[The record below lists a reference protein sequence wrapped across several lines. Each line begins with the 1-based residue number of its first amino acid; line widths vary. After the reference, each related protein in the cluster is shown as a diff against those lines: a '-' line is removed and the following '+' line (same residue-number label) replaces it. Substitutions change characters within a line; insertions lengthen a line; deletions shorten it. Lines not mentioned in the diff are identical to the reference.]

1 MAIPELLEALLQAR
15 GPSGYE
21 AEASRVWRDAAA
33 AYGEVT
39 TDVLGSSY
47 VRVPGGDGPTLAVLG
62 HIDEIGLIV
71 THIDENGF
79 LAVRRIG
86 GFNAEMLVGQRVTLM
101 TRGGKIRGVVARRKA
116 KTHGDEKAGAVEIDD
131 LDVDI
136 GARDAG
142 EARSLVRPGDAMVL
156 DGEPFELPN
165 RRLVSRALDNRVGS
179 YVALE
184 VARLVADAGAPP
196 GDVVAGAL
204 TQEEIGGFA
213 GRAGMT
219 GLRPDV
225 VIVFD
230 VTSSNDVPGADPRED
245 GVHPLGSGPAILRGP
260 TMNPRVVDL
269 LVDAAEAEGIPYT
282 LEVAARESM
291 TDADEI
297 HNANAGIA
305 TAVVSI
311 PLRYMHSPIEVVQLD
326 DVEACARLAAAFAR
340 KLGPDSSF
348 DR

>member
-1 MAIPELLEALLQAR
+1 MAIPELLEALLRAR

-33 AYGEVT
+33 AYGDVT

-71 THIDENGF
+71 THIDEKGF

-86 GFNAEMLVGQRVTLM
+86 GFSAEVVVGQRVTLM
-101 TRGGKIRGVVARRKA
+101 TRSGKLRGVVGRRKA
-116 KTHGDEKAGAVEIDD
+116 KAHGDEKPSVVDIDD
-131 LDVDI
+131 VDLDI
-136 GARDAG
+136 GARDAD
-142 EARSLVRPGDAMVL
+142 EARSLVSPGDPMVL
-156 DGEPFELPN
+156 DGDPFELPN
-165 RRLVSRALDNRVGS
+165 RRIVSRALDNRVGS

-184 VARLVADAGAPP
+184 VARLVTEAGSPP

-213 GRAGMT
+213 ARAGMT

-225 VIVFD
+225 AIVFD
-230 VTSSNDVPGADPRED
+230 VTATNDVPGADPRED
-245 GVHPLGSGPAILRGP
+245 GEHPLGSGAVILRGP

-269 LVDAAEAEGIPYT
+269 LVEAAEQEGIPYT
-282 LEVAARESM
+282 IEVAARVSQ

-305 TAVVSI
+305 TALVSI
-311 PLRYMHSPIEVVQLD
+311 PLRHMHSPIEMAQLD
-326 DVEACARLAAAFAR
+326 DVEACARLTAAFAR
-340 KLGPDSSF
+340 KLGPDSTF

>member
-47 VRVPGGDGPTLAVLG
+47 LRVSGGDGPTLAVLG

-71 THIDENGF
+71 THVDEKGF

-101 TRGGKIRGVVARRKA
+101 TRGGEIRGVVARRKA
-116 KTHGDEKAGAVEIDD
+116 KTQGDEKAGAVEIDD

-136 GARDAG
+136 GARDAD

-184 VARLVADAGAPP
+184 VARLVADVGARP

-213 GRAGMT
+213 ARAGMT

-225 VIVFD
+225 VIVVD
-230 VTSSNDVPGADPRED
+230 VTATNDVPGADPRED
-245 GVHPLGSGPAILRGP
+245 GEHPLGSGPAILRGP
-260 TMNPRVVDL
+260 TMNPR
-269 LVDAAEAEGIPYT
+269 LVDQLVEAAEAESIPYT
-282 LEVAARESM
+282 LEVAARVSQ

>member
-1 MAIPELLEALLQAR
+1 VAIPELLEALLRAR

-71 THIDENGF
+71 THVDEKGF

-86 GFNAEMLVGQRVTLM
+86 GFKVEMLVGQRVTLM
-101 TRGGKIRGVVARRKA
+101 TRGGEIRGVVARRKA
-116 KTHGDEKAGAVEIDD
+116 KTQGDEKAGAVEIDD

-136 GARDAG
+136 GARDAD

-184 VARLVADAGAPP
+184 VARLVAEAGAPP

-213 GRAGMT
+213 ARAGMT

-230 VTSSNDVPGADPRED
+230 VTSTNDVPGADPAR
-245 GVHPLGSGPAILRGP
+245 GRRAPARQRAGHPARPHDESRRCGPAR
-260 TMNPRVVDL
+260 
-269 LVDAAEAEGIPYT
+269 
-282 LEVAARESM
+282 
-291 TDADEI
+291 
-297 HNANAGIA
+297 
-305 TAVVSI
+305 
-311 PLRYMHSPIEVVQLD
+311 
-326 DVEACARLAAAFAR
+326 
-340 KLGPDSSF
+340 
-348 DR
+348 

>member
-1 MAIPELLEALLQAR
+1 
-15 GPSGYE
+15 
-21 AEASRVWRDAAA
+21 
-33 AYGEVT
+33 
-39 TDVLGSSY
+39 
-47 VRVPGGDGPTLAVLG
+47 
-62 HIDEIGLIV
+62 
-71 THIDENGF
+71 
-79 LAVRRIG
+79 
-86 GFNAEMLVGQRVTLM
+86 
-101 TRGGKIRGVVARRKA
+101 
-116 KTHGDEKAGAVEIDD
+116 
-131 LDVDI
+131 
-136 GARDAG
+136 
-142 EARSLVRPGDAMVL
+142 
-156 DGEPFELPN
+156 
-165 RRLVSRALDNRVGS
+165 VGS

-326 DVEACARLAAAFAR
+326 DIEACARLAAAFAG